1 MIKNIVRL
9 NNKKIRLKYSKSY
22 VEKESYAVSNNLIT
36 NLLPIL
42 SHKDNIYALYSP
54 INNEIDTKFIANYL
68 KNNNS
73 TICYPKII
81 DNKMVFLQES
91 VTTKFSYNKNFNKL
105 LEPITGNIITPN
117 IIITPLLAFDHDLN
131 RIGYGQGYYD
141 KYFKNL
147 KNNFIA
153 IGLAYENQKTKKSIN
168 FSSNDQK
175 LNYVVTKTAIYKKN

>member
-1 MIKNIVRL
+1 MTKNIIRL

-22 VEKESYAVSNNLIT
+22 VEEESYAVCKNLIK
-36 NLLPIL
+36 NLLPL
-42 SHKDNIYALYSP
+42 LYSKNNIYALYLP
-54 INNEIDTKFIANYL
+54 INNEIDTKFIASYL

-81 DNKMVFLQES
+81 NNRMAFLQENI
-91 VTTKFSYNKNFNKL
+91 TTEFSYNKNFSKL
-105 LEPITGNIITPN
+105 LEPMSGNIIIPN
-117 IIITPLLAFDHDLN
+117 IIITPLLAFDQDLN

-141 KYFKNL
+141 KYFKKL

-175 LNYVVTKTAIYKKN
+175 LNYVVTKSAIYKKN